1 LKWYG
6 YLGIGLLGAGIAVT
20 NLYEVTV
27 GLGIFAVGVVLTA
40 FGVREKKA
48 EVKASA

>member
-1 LKWYG
+1 MKWYG

-20 NLYEVTV
+20 NMFEITV
-27 GLGIFAVGVVLTA
+27 GLTVFAVGVVLTA
-40 FGVREKKA
+40 LGVKERQK